1 MDGDLEALGHLV
13 VGGHA
18 RQILRQEFIL
28 QSIIYK
34 VVGWDT
40 LVEERF
46 HLIDHTLFQTGFQA
60 TGNLLATRL
69 TIDVNAD
76 NQTLN
81 RRQFPAR
88 CRVLQIVGLDLD
100 GPDSTLTG
108 IDIGRIMHVRTVLF
122 LQFFQHLRQLAE
134 RLAFQAVTQLLILRH
149 RREFIAFQHSLN
161 IQAGSSTE
169 DRYHSPMP
177 DILID
182 VVEVLLVL
190 EEIVFRAWFA
200 NVNQM
205 IGNRLTTNQIIGQIL
220 TRSYIHPAIDL
231 SGIR

>member
-1 MDGDLEALGHLV
+1 MYLEASALHTPEPGHLALGKLVDGNLEALGHLV

-34 VVGWDT
+34 VVGRDT
-40 LVEERF
+40 LVEKRF
-46 HLIDHTLFQTGFQA
+46 HLVDHPLFETGFQA
-60 TGNLLATRL
+60 TGNLRATRL
-69 TIDVNAD
+69 TIDVKAD

-81 RRQFPAR
+81 RRQFPAW

-100 GPDSTLTG
+100 GPNGALTG
-108 IDIGRIMHVRTVLF
+108 IHIGRIVHIRTVLF
-122 LQFFQHLRQLAE
+122 LQFSQHLRQLVE

-149 RREFIAFQHSLN
+149 RRELIAFQHSLD

-169 DRYHSPMP
+169 DRNDSTTP

-182 VVEVLLVL
+182 IVEVLLVL
-190 EEIVFRAWFA
+190 E
-200 NVNQM
+200 
-205 IGNRLTTNQIIGQIL
+205 
-220 TRSYIHPAIDL
+220 
-231 SGIR
+231 